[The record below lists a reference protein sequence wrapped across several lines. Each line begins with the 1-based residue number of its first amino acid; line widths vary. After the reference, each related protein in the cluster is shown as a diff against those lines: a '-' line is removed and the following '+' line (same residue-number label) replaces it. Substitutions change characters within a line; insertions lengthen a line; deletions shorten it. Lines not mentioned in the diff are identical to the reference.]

1 MRRFSQRP
9 RRHPDAG
16 RGRARRGGSRH
27 LVLATMGLGLYL
39 AVLWFGVFVV
49 GDTPLRSALMAALIV
64 TIAGTGYV
72 FSRRPATSDD

>member
-1 MRRFSQRP
+1 MRRLPQRP
-9 RRHPDAG
+9 QRRRDAG
-16 RGRARRGGSRH
+16 GERVRRGGSRQ

-39 AVLWFGVFVV
+39 AALWFGIFVV

-72 FSRRPATSDD
+72 FTRRPATSDD